1 MTVWEQMTDWL
12 STGGW
17 RPIAWS
23 GVAALVGLAVYLL
36 VRKWLSSSI
45 KDAGT
50 AKARARLLGLGMLVV
65 VVLVLIRIWTTAIL
79 GVATTRPVGRAQVLL
94 EKMLWTFA
102 AAAIAY
108 LLVRAAQRALAKRSV
123 DVGARHKIRLTTSW
137 AGIAVFLIAAMFIWM
152 GQIENLGVFLGI
164 VGAGVALSLQE
175 TLVCIAGWLLLV
187 VRRPFDIGD
196 RIEIDGRIGDVIGI
210 SVFQTSMLEV
220 GNWIRADQSTGRMLI
235 IPNSMIIRHAV
246 YNYTKGFPFVWDE
259 FSTVVTFES
268 DWQEAERLMLAKA
281 EVEAEKIEGEVKRR
295 IKRMQERYAIRYE
308 QLSPIVY
315 TSIADNGV
323 MLTLR
328 YLAPARMRRT
338 VNHRISRN
346 VLQEFIEH
354 PRIDFAY
361 STTRFFRNP
370 NEGKPALGGPQKDAP
385 DQTGNRGTGAL
396 TEP

>member
-1 MTVWEQMTDWL
+1 MWEQFTEWL
-12 STGGW
+12 SRGGR
-17 RPIAWS
+17 RPLVWS
-23 GVAALVGLAVYLL
+23 GVAALVCLAVYFLL
-36 VRKWLSSSI
+36 RRWLRSTA

-50 AKARARLLGLGMLVV
+50 AKARARPLGLAVGLVF
-65 VVLVLIRIWTTAIL
+65 VLALIRIWTNALL
-79 GVATTRPVGRAQVLL
+79 GVGTDRPAGRAQVLL
-94 EKMLWTFA
+94 EKVLWTFA

-108 LLVRAAQRALAKRSV
+108 LLARAAQRALVKRSM
-123 DVGARHKIRLTTSW
+123 DVGARHKLRLTTSW
-137 AGIAVFLIAAMFIWM
+137 TGIALFLIVAAFIWI

-164 VGAGVALSLQE
+164 IGAGVALSLQE
-175 TLVCIAGWLLLV
+175 TLVCIAGWLVLV

-196 RIEIDGRIGDVIGI
+196 RIEVDGRAGDVIGI

-259 FSTVVTFES
+259 FSTIVTFES

-281 EVEAEKIEGEVKRR
+281 EVEAEKIEPEVKRQ
-295 IKRMQERYAIRYE
+295 IELMQQRYAIIHYE
-308 QLSPIVY
+308 QLGPIVY

-323 MLTLR
+323 RLTLR
-328 YLAPARMRRT
+328 YLAPARMRRN

-346 VLQEFIEH
+346 VLEAFIEH

-361 STTRFFRNP
+361 PTTRLFRNP
-370 NEGKPALGGPQKDAP
+370 DEGKSALGGPPKGRAKDA
-385 DQTGNRGTGAL
+385 
-396 TEP
+396 